1 MLLKIKKKNQKI
13 KTQVILNQSLIKNL
27 EVDVH
32 LWQAQGPR
40 KIQI

>member
-13 KTQVILNQSLIKNL
+13 KTRVILNQSLTKNQ
-27 EVDVH
+27 EVGVH
-32 LWQAQGPR
+32 LWQAQGQR